1 MNICRV
7 GCFILSKNIIFSIKN
22 TLYNIFFCYYFSIE
36 PKSVMQNVKK
46 AVSASNP
53 QVRLAVISLL
63 GVMYLY
69 MGPQLSLFFENEKPT
84 LVQQINAEFEKVN
97 LFVKNISYI

>member
-1 MNICRV
+1 
-7 GCFILSKNIIFSIKN
+7 
-22 TLYNIFFCYYFSIE
+22 
-36 PKSVMQNVKK
+36 MQNVQK

-84 LVQQINAEFEKVN
+84 LVQQINAEFEKV
-97 LFVKNISYI
+97 FITYYKNIKIKVNIFFFSIASR

>member
-1 MNICRV
+1 
-7 GCFILSKNIIFSIKN
+7 
-22 TLYNIFFCYYFSIE
+22 
-36 PKSVMQNVKK
+36 MQNVKK

-53 QVRLAVISLL
+53 QVRMAVISLL

-84 LVQQINAEFEKVN
+84 LVQQIHAEFEKVCSIYIT
-97 LFVKNISYI
+97 ISIIYYS

>member
-1 MNICRV
+1 MFV
-7 GCFILSKNIIFSIKN
+7 VFN
-22 TLYNIFFCYYFSIE
+22 TYIYLNFSIE
-36 PKSVMQNVKK
+36 PKSVMHNVKK

-53 QVRLAVISLL
+53 QVRMAVISLL

-84 LVQQINAEFEKVN
+84 LVQQINAEFEKV
-97 LFVKNISYI
+97 

>member
-1 MNICRV
+1 
-7 GCFILSKNIIFSIKN
+7 
-22 TLYNIFFCYYFSIE
+22 
-36 PKSVMQNVKK
+36 MQNVKK

-53 QVRLAVISLL
+53 QVRMAVISLL

-97 LFVKNISYI
+97 MFFTIMFYVMLLFFNF

>member
-1 MNICRV
+1 
-7 GCFILSKNIIFSIKN
+7 
-22 TLYNIFFCYYFSIE
+22 
-36 PKSVMQNVKK
+36 MQNVKK

-97 LFVKNISYI
+97 FIVIYYISVKKIIIHVVFLFISTKVKLHQNQLVGKIWMDLRNP

>member
-1 MNICRV
+1 MLLFFFVCTDLPIN
-7 GCFILSKNIIFSIKN
+7 FLIIYTIINS
-22 TLYNIFFCYYFSIE
+22 CFSIE

-53 QVRLAVISLL
+53 QVRMAVVSLL

-84 LVQQINAEFEKVN
+84 LVQQINAEFEKV
-97 LFVKNISYI
+97 

>member
-1 MNICRV
+1 MYEIIYHTKV
-7 GCFILSKNIIFSIKN
+7 HYFIFV
-22 TLYNIFFCYYFSIE
+22 YSIE

-53 QVRLAVISLL
+53 QVRLAVISLI

-69 MGPQLSLFFENEKPT
+69 MGPQLSLFFENEKPA
-84 LVQQINAEFEKVN
+84 LVQQINAEFEKVC
-97 LFVKNISYI
+97 LFLLLNRSLRVIVKLIFY